1 MRYENKIS
9 LVILSMAF
17 IVPLIIFNGTL
28 DGFAPKHMLVMS
40 ETVQHGYLFSQEAEQ
55 IAPGFYI
62 IGAIIN
68 ILTEIPTKEFVFLPI
83 QFVPYLIVFYVFIY
97 KISGSHLLSSLITLI
112 ELISS
117 TNGTD
122 KVFFWP
128 HAIGW
133 IIFYSML
140 FIIFKIAE
148 RKNEDEWEYRILLII
163 LGMSLALISY
173 DIFAV
178 SLLFLAIIS
187 LLLFLLKL
195 ISKTRKEN
203 IRRNYLNILIILI
216 VFDFGLLKFVY
227 DVFIPTIMDKQLR
240 DVTAIDKF
248 LLSYVSTESVQTPL
262 SELYI
267 SYPGI
272 ISIISL
278 IKYSALLIS
287 ILAFSI
293 IMFGKL
299 KTNKPINFYNTI
311 VCSIILVA
319 VSYASIRFFLG
330 QFAITQIYLPGIVC
344 TLWLYRFSNKF
355 KIWAIFVVLL
365 LMVVVPVYYYE
376 NYSNNLIDM
385 DENKYGYIE
394 YSAYWYL
401 EKTVRSS
408 TAVSDELTKNFF
420 IMHHEKQI
428 EAINYTTI
436 REHMKVLSMDDV
448 AFLLQKSSN
457 SESKY
462 FIVNYDLSRMSLQNW
477 KIIRTWKFSD
487 DKINSNPG
495 IKKIYYSGYIEIY
508 LS

>member
-9 LVILSMAF
+9 LIILSMAF

-40 ETVQHGYLFSQEAEQ
+40 ETVQHGHLFSQEAEQ

-62 IGAIIN
+62 TGAIIN

-97 KISGSHLLSSLITLI
+97 KISGSYLLSSSITLI

-128 HAIGW
+128 HALGW
-133 IIFYSML
+133 IIFYTML
-140 FIIFKIAE
+140 FIVFKVAE
-148 RKNEDEWEYRILLII
+148 RKNEEEWEFRILLIL
-163 LGMSLALISY
+163 LGMSLAIISY

-178 SLLFLAIIS
+178 SLLFLVIIS

-195 ISKTRKEN
+195 ISKIRKEN

-293 IMFGKL
+293 ITFRKL
-299 KTNKPINFYNTI
+299 RTKNPINFYDTI

-319 VSYASIRFFLG
+319 ISYASIRFFLA
-330 QFAITQIYLPGIVC
+330 QFAITQIYLPGIIC
-344 TLWLYRFSNKF
+344 TIWLYRFSNKL
-355 KIWAIFVVLL
+355 KNWAIFVFLL

-385 DENKYGYIE
+385 DENKYEYIE
-394 YSAYWYL
+394 YPTYWYL
-401 EKTVRSS
+401 ENTIQSS
-408 TAVSDELTKNFF
+408 ISVSDELTKNFF
-420 IMHHEKQI
+420 IMHHEKQV
-428 EAINYTTI
+428 EDINYTNI
-436 REHMKVLSMDDV
+436 REHMKVLSIDDV
-448 AFLLQKSSN
+448 AFLLQKSNN

-477 KIIRTWKFSD
+477 KIIKTWKFSE

-495 IKKIYYSGYIEIY
+495 IKKIYYSGNIEMY